1 MPDSTEQLPPSVLLA
16 DDDEAHRMLIKFE
29 LEDEGYDVFDV
40 GDGKAAVELYPQA
53 KPDIVLLDNNMPFMT
68 GIEAC
73 GVIRNMPGGARVPI
87 LLLTVMDD
95 QETIDKA
102 FDAGITDYITKP
114 VNKHIM
120 RQRLRKIMQGRK
132 NDKLR
137 DDLVKMLVHDMKTP
151 ITAIKLG
158 SELMIDEGDP
168 DPEMLEL
175 IRDNSLRLLNLV
187 MGILDASRLQ
197 NGKLTLSRTTRN
209 VLEILKG
216 VCESFGWMKL
226 TRGITLE
233 IERCDPEMTAWLDWI
248 LIERVLINLITNAF
262 KHSPNYSQIILSAVQ
277 VGGELQLSVRDAG
290 EGIPPAEHK
299 RIFEEFTQV
308 AERKSGNFLDTGLGL
323 TFCRLAVEAHA
334 GNITLDS
341 DVGKGALF
349 TLHLPILSAP
359 FPQL

>member
-1 MPDSTEQLPPSVLLA
+1 MPDPKTTLPPAILLA
-16 DDDEAHRMLIKFE
+16 DDDEAHRLLIKIE

-40 GDGKAAVELYPQA
+40 ADGKAAVDLYPQA
-53 KPDIVLLDNNMPFMT
+53 KPDIVLLDNNMPELT

-73 GVIRNMPGGARVPI
+73 RAIRTMPDGARLPI

-95 QETIDKA
+95 QETIDRA

-114 VNKHIM
+114 VNKHILK
-120 RQRLRKIMQGRK
+120 QRLRKLMQARK

-158 SELMIDEGDP
+158 SELMMDEGDP

-197 NGKLTLSRTTRN
+197 NGKLSLSRTTRN
-209 VLEILKG
+209 VRAILEA
-216 VCESFGWMKL
+216 VRESFGWMKV
-226 TRGITLE
+226 TRDIALE
-233 IERCDPEMTAWLDWI
+233 IERCEPDLEAWLDWV

-262 KHSPNYSQIILSAVQ
+262 KHSPNHSRIFLSAVA
-277 VGGELQLSVRDAG
+277 VDGELRLSVRDMG
-290 EGIPPAEHK
+290 EGIPPADHE
-299 RIFEEFTQV
+299 RIFEEFTKAAQ
-308 AERKSGNFLDTGLGL
+308 GNASSFLDTGLGL
-323 TFCRLAVEAHA
+323 TFCRLAVEAH
-334 GNITLDS
+334 GGRITLDS
-341 DVGKGALF
+341 DIGKGALF
-349 TLHLPILSAP
+349 TLRLPIQSAP